1 MLFQKNK
8 IGNSFEENETTI
20 RKYDAAVRR
29 CWIMIRCAQHDKT
42 NDYRCNH
49 TCFHFICCFVAFP
62 AIWERIAGISSPEKQ
77 KETENEMEW
86 MKRVRERERER
97 ERERVMLHHPPPP
110 SGWLTV
116 LPPPPVAHL
125 IYIHMKARAA
135 SEKRCFNFEIIRIS
149 DQLPIA
155 FVINGG
161 RNDPFLTFSTD
172 MATLQCPLRE
182 LCFPVLTDDTHRH
195 THTLKK
201 CI

>member
-49 TCFHFICCFVAFP
+49 TCFHFICCCFVAFP

-97 ERERVMLHHPPPP
+97 EREWCSTTLLLPVGGSQCCLPLLLLIWFIFIWRH
-110 SGWLTV
+110 V
-116 LPPPPVAHL
+116 LPRRNAVL
-125 IYIHMKARAA
+125 ISKL
-135 SEKRCFNFEIIRIS
+135 FES
-149 DQLPIA
+149 A
-155 FVINGG
+155 INC
-161 RNDPFLTFSTD
+161 LLHS
-172 MATLQCPLRE
+172 L
-182 LCFPVLTDDTHRH
+182 
-195 THTLKK
+195 
-201 CI
+201 